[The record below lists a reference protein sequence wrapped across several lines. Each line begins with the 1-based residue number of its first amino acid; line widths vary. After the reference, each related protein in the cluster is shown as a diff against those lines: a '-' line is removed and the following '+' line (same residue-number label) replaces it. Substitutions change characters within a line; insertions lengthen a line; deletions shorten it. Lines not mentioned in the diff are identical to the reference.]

1 MQPNQHHAMPCC
13 SARRAVCLLL
23 ATTMVAA
30 CGPFRPGAP
39 TPRRAAA
46 IIPAPLSM
54 TLPREAPF
62 VLDSLTV
69 ITVEPGDTAARR
81 IGEWLADLIGST
93 RESTPRVVDEPAVAA
108 RAIALRIR
116 PDDARL
122 GPEGYELTVAASGVS
137 VTGGGAAG
145 LFYGVQT
152 LRQLMPPAVEFTARR
167 PAPIEIPAAH
177 IVDRPRFEWR
187 GMMLDV
193 ARHFLPPR
201 DVKRFIDL
209 LALYRMNRLHLH
221 LSDDQ
226 GWRIEIRSWPNLTA
240 IGGSS
245 AVGGHP
251 GGFYTQEEFADL
263 VAYAH
268 ARFIT
273 IVPEI
278 DMPGHTNAALASY
291 PELNCDGVAPPLYEG
306 IRVGLSALCVDKEIT
321 YQFIDDV
328 IREISALIPGE
339 YFHIGGDEVERIP
352 HERYLEFIERVQ
364 RIVASHGKRM
374 IGWGEIAPANLPPSV
389 IVQHWRRDSV
399 HLAVA
404 RGSRVI
410 LSPSS
415 RIYLDMK
422 YDASTPIGLRWA
434 GLVDVRHAY
443 DWEPATWLEGVPEH
457 AILGVEA
464 PLWAETLGTVHDYEY
479 MALPRLAGVA
489 ELGWSAPE
497 RRSWDDYRRR
507 LREHWPRW
515 QALGLN
521 AYLAPEL
528 R

>member
-1 MQPNQHHAMPCC
+1 MLPHSYTTATL
-13 SARRAVCLLL
+13 RLLTLL
-23 ATTMVAA
+23 AAAGAVAA
-30 CGPFRPGAP
+30 CRPARPEGP
-39 TPRRAAA
+39 TPRAAVA
-46 IIPAPLSM
+46 VIPAPVSFTLSGG
-54 TLPREAPF
+54 PPF
-62 VLDSLTV
+62 VVDTVTV
-69 ITVEPGDTAARR
+69 IAVEPGDAEARR

-93 RESTPRVVDEPAVAA
+93 RESTPRVVEEPAVAA

-122 GPEGYELTVAASGVS
+122 GPEGYELTVNPEGVS
-137 VTGGGAAG
+137 VVGGGPAG

-152 LRQLMPPAVEFTARR
+152 LRQLMPPAVEHTARR
-167 PAPIEIPAAH
+167 PAPLEIPAAH

-193 ARHFLPPR
+193 SRHFLPPEH
-201 DVKRFIDL
+201 VKRFIDL

-240 IGGSS
+240 HGGSG

-251 GGFYTQEEFADL
+251 GGYYTQEEFADL
-263 VAYAH
+263 VAYAQ

-306 IRVGLSALCVDKEIT
+306 IQVGFSALCVDKDVT
-321 YQFIDDV
+321 YRFIDDV
-328 IREISALIPGE
+328 VREISALIPGP

-352 HERYLEFIERVQ
+352 HDRYLEFISRVE
-364 RIVASHGKRM
+364 RIVAVHGKRI
-374 IGWGEIAPANLPPSV
+374 IGWGEIAPARLTPNAV
-389 IVQHWRRDSV
+389 VQHWRRDSV
-399 HLAVA
+399 QLAVA

-415 RIYLDMK
+415 RVYLDMK
-422 YDASTPIGLRWA
+422 YDAATPIGLSWA
-434 GLVDVRHAY
+434 GLIDVRHAY
-443 DWEPATWLEGVPEH
+443 DWEPATWLDGVPES

-464 PLWAETLGTVHDYEY
+464 PLWAETLGTVHDYEF
-479 MALPRLAGVA
+479 MAFPRLLAVA
-489 ELGWSAPE
+489 ELAWSPPQ
-497 RRSWDDYRRR
+497 RREWNDFRRR
-507 LREHWPRW
+507 LRAHWPRF
-515 QALGLN
+515 QALGVN
-521 AYLAPEL
+521 AYRSPDVW
-528 R
+528 